1 MHPRRFKACILILK
15 KDCANCNS
23 CPCRQ
28 LQLAGLQP
36 TPATSSS
43 LQLWAVAGKCAGM
56 SGRTIRKISFLAL
69 ALFSGAADRGTV
81 TLAEFLESLDKA
93 VVRQLKDREEFTKEN

>member
-1 MHPRRFKACILILK
+1 M
-15 KDCANCNS
+15 DNNS

-81 TLAEFLESLDKA
+81 TLAEFLECLDKA
-93 VVRQLKDREEFTKEN
+93 VERQLKDREEFSKEN